1 MHYELTATHIVGSPP
16 VDVAVVPAVSSRNRL
31 TSAFRIFLAL
41 PHLVLV
47 GGPVALGLS
56 GAWPAESGQMDWAA
70 GGGLFGA
77 AAIAVTVIAWFAILF
92 TGRMPAGLWSFSVF
106 YLRWRVRAVAYV
118 ALLRDEYP
126 PFGEGFYL
134 AEVAIPEQP
143 SVRNRVSVAFRLL
156 LAVPHLILVWLLGI
170 AWLIT
175 SVCAWFAILLT
186 GKYPPGLYDFGVG
199 MLRWSTNVEAYLLL
213 LHDEYPP
220 FTLHA

>member
-118 ALLRDEYP
+118 AFLRDEYP

-186 GKYPPGLYDFGVG
+186 GEYPPGLYDFGVG
-199 MLRWSTNVEAYLLL
+199 VLRWSTNLEAYLLL

-220 FTLHA
+220 FSLHA